1 MVDLAVNQIFE
12 KKLNKVTQSLS
23 LDGLFYVFIMKGV
36 FIMMTINEVRNIKI
50 GDTVVFNGGNSAVVM
65 EIQVFDDGHTEY
77 VLKDSIGMAHHY
89 DEGHISRCACGSY
102 RCEPKFLLLDNGRVN
117 KQKLIKTDYTDYC
130 KHDIARTKEMYRQM
144 LNARYG
150 IGTASLLPDID
161 DVIFSGPATVVKWK
175 DGTKTV
181 VKCAKNDNFDPEK
194 GLAMAIAK
202 KALGNKGNYYE
213 TIRKWMHPGIIVLK
227 TFTVKSNGVETEINK
242 VSSDDIIKIINTGK
256 PDGNFYCYS
265 KKEKKYIAVDNEE
278 GDVWTESFEDK
289 KSCFDWL
296 EHKEKTV

>member
-1 MVDLAVNQIFE
+1 
-12 KKLNKVTQSLS
+12 
-23 LDGLFYVFIMKGV
+23 
-36 FIMMTINEVRNIKI
+36 MMSIDEVRDIKI
-50 GDTVVFNGGNSAVVM
+50 GDTVVFYGGNSAVVM
-65 EIQVFDDGHTEY
+65 EIEVFGDGHVEY
-77 VLKDSIGMAHHY
+77 VLKDSLGMAIHY
-89 DEGHISRCACGSY
+89 DETQIRRLGYGGYHY
-102 RCEPKFLLLDNGRVN
+102 EPKTLLLDNETHFNNGRVN

-130 KHDIARTKEMYRQM
+130 KHDVTLTNKVYRQM

-213 TIRKWMHPGIIVLK
+213 TIRKWMHPGITVLK

-242 VSSDDIIKIINTGK
+242 VSSDDIIKIINTRK

>member
-1 MVDLAVNQIFE
+1 MSIDI
-12 KKLNKVTQSLS
+12 
-23 LDGLFYVFIMKGV
+23 D
-36 FIMMTINEVRNIKI
+36 EVHDIKI
-50 GDTVVFNGGNSAVVM
+50 GDTVVFYGGNSAVVM
-65 EIQVFDDGHTEY
+65 DIEVFEDGHVEY
-77 VLKDSIGMAHHY
+77 VLKDSLGMAFHY
-89 DEGHISRCACGSY
+89 DETQLSRLAYGSY
-102 RCEPKFLLLDNGRVN
+102 HYEPRTLLLDNGRVN

-130 KHDIARTKEMYRQM
+130 KHDVVCTKEMHRQM

-150 IGTASLLPDID
+150 IGTASLFPDID
-161 DVIFSGPATVVKWK
+161 DVIFSGPATIVKWK

-181 VKCAKNDNFDPEK
+181 VKCAKNDSFDPEK

-202 KALGNKGNYYE
+202 RALSNKGNYYE
-213 TIRKWMHPGIIVLK
+213 IIKKWMYPGITILK

-242 VSSDDIIKIINTGK
+242 VSSDDIVKIINTRK

>member
-1 MVDLAVNQIFE
+1 MNRTNF
-12 KKLNKVTQSLS
+12 KVGDRVRIVSSKSTFFGHTGVITSINGYATRLVFQVRIDYYPGDGAATFYEESL
-23 LDGLFYVFIMKGV
+23 
-36 FIMMTINEVRNIKI
+36 
-50 GDTVVFNGGNSAVVM
+50 
-65 EIQVFDDGHTEY
+65 IQVGA
-77 VLKDSIGMAHHY
+77 I
-89 DEGHISRCACGSY
+89 DEQ
-102 RCEPKFLLLDNGRVN
+102 D
-117 KQKLIKTDYTDYC
+117 KLIEKYASHDAKVLAEAYTKYY
-130 KHDIARTKEMYRQM
+130 KHKQIEAQTFDNPSDFIV
-144 LNARYG
+144 N
-150 IGTASLLPDID
+150 
-161 DVIFSGPATVVKWK
+161 VIFNDPATIIQWK

-181 VKCAKNDNFDPEK
+181 IKCAKNDSFDPEK

-213 TIRKWMHPGIIVLK
+213 VIRKWMHPGITVLK

-256 PDGNFYCYS
+256 PNGNFYCYS

-278 GDVWTESFEDK
+278 GNVWTESFEDK

>member
-1 MVDLAVNQIFE
+1 
-12 KKLNKVTQSLS
+12 
-23 LDGLFYVFIMKGV
+23 
-36 FIMMTINEVRNIKI
+36 MMSIDEVRDIKI
-50 GDTVVFNGGNSAVVM
+50 GDTVVFYGGNSAVVM
-65 EIQVFDDGHTEY
+65 EIEVFGDGHVEY
-77 VLKDSIGMAHHY
+77 VLKDSLGMAIHY
-89 DEGHISRCACGSY
+89 DETQIRRLGYGSY
-102 RCEPKFLLLDNGRVN
+102 HYEPKTLLLDNGRVN

-130 KHDIARTKEMYRQM
+130 THDVTLTNKVYRQM

-181 VKCAKNDNFDPEK
+181 VKCTKNDNFDPEK

-213 TIRKWMHPGIIVLK
+213 TIRKWMHPGITVLK

-242 VSSDDIIKIINTGK
+242 VSSDDIVKIINTRK

>member
-1 MVDLAVNQIFE
+1 
-12 KKLNKVTQSLS
+12 
-23 LDGLFYVFIMKGV
+23 
-36 FIMMTINEVRNIKI
+36 MMTINEVRDIKI

-65 EIQVFDDGHTEY
+65 EIEVFGDGHTEY
-77 VLKDSIGMAHHY
+77 VLKDSIRMAHHY
-89 DEGHISRCACGSY
+89 DEGHISHCACGCY
-102 RCEPKFLLLDNGRVN
+102 HYEPKTLLLDNGRVN

-130 KHDIARTKEMYRQM
+130 KHDVARTKEMYRQM

-150 IGTASLLPDID
+150 IDTLNPFPDID

-181 VKCAKNDNFDPEK
+181 VKCAKNDNFNPEK

-213 TIRKWMHPGIIVLK
+213 TIRKWMHPGVTVLK
-227 TFTVKSNGVETEINK
+227 TITVKSNGVETEINK

-296 EHKEKTV
+296 ENKEKTV

>member
-1 MVDLAVNQIFE
+1 
-12 KKLNKVTQSLS
+12 
-23 LDGLFYVFIMKGV
+23 
-36 FIMMTINEVRNIKI
+36 MMTINEVRELKV
-50 GDTVVFNGGNSAVVM
+50 GDTVVFNGGHSAIVM
-65 EIQVFDDGHTEY
+65 EIQAFGNGRIEY
-77 VLKDSIGMAHHY
+77 VLKDALEKAFHY
-89 DEGHISRCACGSY
+89 NDVDISRCACGSY

-117 KQKLIKTDYTDYC
+117 KQKLIKNVVEPSPMIGGHPGGVITYSTGTDYTDYC
-130 KHDIARTKEMYRQM
+130 KYNVMRTKEMYKQM

-181 VKCAKNDNFDPEK
+181 VKCNKGENFDPEK
-194 GLAMAIAK
+194 GLVIAITK

-213 TIRKWMHPGIIVLK
+213 TIRKWMHPGVTVLK
-227 TFTVKSNGVETEINK
+227 TITVKSNGVETEINK

-265 KKEKKYIAVDNEE
+265 KKEKKYIAVDNTTGEAF
-278 GDVWTESFEDK
+278 TESFKDK
-289 KSCFDWL
+289 KSCLDWL
-296 EHKEKTV
+296 ANKEKTV

>member
-1 MVDLAVNQIFE
+1 
-12 KKLNKVTQSLS
+12 
-23 LDGLFYVFIMKGV
+23 
-36 FIMMTINEVRNIKI
+36 MMTIDEVRDIKI
-50 GDTVVFNGGNSAVVM
+50 GDTVVFYGGNSAVVM
-65 EIQVFDDGHTEY
+65 EIEVFGDGHTEY

-89 DEGHISRCACGSY
+89 DEGHIRRCACGSY
-102 RCEPKFLLLDNGRVN
+102 RGLSPKIEA
-117 KQKLIKTDYTDYC
+117 IKRSHNEYTDYC
-130 KHDIARTKEMYRQM
+130 KYDVMCTKEMYRQM

-150 IGTASLLPDID
+150 IGTASLFPDID
-161 DVIFSGPATVVKWK
+161 DVIFSGPATIVKWK

-181 VKCAKNDNFDPEK
+181 VKCAKNENFDPEK

-213 TIRKWMHPGIIVLK
+213 VIRKWMHPGITVLK

-242 VSSDDIIKIINTGK
+242 VSSDDIVKIINTRK

>member
-1 MVDLAVNQIFE
+1 
-12 KKLNKVTQSLS
+12 
-23 LDGLFYVFIMKGV
+23 
-36 FIMMTINEVRNIKI
+36 MMTINEVRELKV
-50 GDTVVFNGGNSAVVM
+50 GDTVVFNGGHSAIVM
-65 EIQVFDDGHTEY
+65 EIQAFGNGRIEY
-77 VLKDSIGMAHHY
+77 VLKDALEKAFHY
-89 DEGHISRCACGSY
+89 NDVDISRCACGSY

-117 KQKLIKTDYTDYC
+117 KQKLIKNVVKPSPMIGGHPGGVITYSTGTDYTDYC
-130 KHDIARTKEMYRQM
+130 KYNVMRTKEMYKQM

-181 VKCAKNDNFDPEK
+181 VKCNKGENFDPEK
-194 GLAMAIAK
+194 GLVIAITK

-213 TIRKWMHPGIIVLK
+213 TIRKWMHPGVTVLK
-227 TFTVKSNGVETEINK
+227 TITVKSNGVETEINK

-265 KKEKKYIAVDNEE
+265 KKEKKYIAVDNTTGEAF
-278 GDVWTESFEDK
+278 TESFKDK
-289 KSCFDWL
+289 KSCLDWL
-296 EHKEKTV
+296 ANKEKTV

>member
-1 MVDLAVNQIFE
+1 
-12 KKLNKVTQSLS
+12 
-23 LDGLFYVFIMKGV
+23 
-36 FIMMTINEVRNIKI
+36 MMTINEVRELKV
-50 GDTVVFNGGNSAVVM
+50 GDTVVFNGGHSAIVM
-65 EIQVFDDGHTEY
+65 EIQAFGNGRIEY
-77 VLKDSIGMAHHY
+77 VLKDALEKAFHY
-89 DEGHISRCACGSY
+89 NDVDISRCACGSY

-117 KQKLIKTDYTDYC
+117 KQKLIKNVVEPSPMIGGHPGGVITYSTETDYTDYC
-130 KHDIARTKEMYRQM
+130 KYNVMRTKEMYKQM

-181 VKCAKNDNFDPEK
+181 VKCNKGENFDPEK
-194 GLAMAIAK
+194 GLVIAITK

-213 TIRKWMHPGIIVLK
+213 TIRKWMHPGVTVLK
-227 TFTVKSNGVETEINK
+227 TITVKSNGVETEINK

-265 KKEKKYIAVDNEE
+265 KKEKKYIAVDNTTGEAF
-278 GDVWTESFEDK
+278 TESFKDK
-289 KSCFDWL
+289 KSCLDWL
-296 EHKEKTV
+296 ANKEKTV

>member
-1 MVDLAVNQIFE
+1 
-12 KKLNKVTQSLS
+12 
-23 LDGLFYVFIMKGV
+23 
-36 FIMMTINEVRNIKI
+36 MMTINEVRDIKI

-65 EIQVFDDGHTEY
+65 EIQVFGNGRIEY
-77 VLKDSIGMAHHY
+77 VLKDALGMAFHY
-89 DEGHISRCACGSY
+89 DEAYISHCACGSY
-102 RCEPKFLLLDNGRVN
+102 RYKP
-117 KQKLIKTDYTDYC
+117 KTDYTDYC
-130 KHDIARTKEMYRQM
+130 KHDIKRTKEMYRQM

-150 IGTASLLPDID
+150 IDTLNLFPDID

-213 TIRKWMHPGIIVLK
+213 TIRKWMHPGVTVLK
-227 TFTVKSNGVETEINK
+227 TITVKSNGVETEINK

-296 EHKEKTV
+296 EHKEKTVSETENLDARR

>member
-1 MVDLAVNQIFE
+1 MSID
-12 KKLNKVTQSLS
+12 
-23 LDGLFYVFIMKGV
+23 
-36 FIMMTINEVRNIKI
+36 EVRDIKI
-50 GDTVVFNGGNSAVVM
+50 GDTVVFYGVNSAVVM
-65 EIQVFDDGHTEY
+65 EIEVFGDGHVEY
-77 VLKDSIGMAHHY
+77 VLKDSLGMAIHY
-89 DEGHISRCACGSY
+89 DETQIRRLGYGCYHY
-102 RCEPKFLLLDNGRVN
+102 EPKTLLLDNETHFNNGRVN

-130 KHDIARTKEMYRQM
+130 KHDVTLTNKVYRQM

-213 TIRKWMHPGIIVLK
+213 TIRKWMHPGITVLK

-296 EHKEKTV
+296 EHKEKTVSETENLDARR

>member
-1 MVDLAVNQIFE
+1 
-12 KKLNKVTQSLS
+12 
-23 LDGLFYVFIMKGV
+23 
-36 FIMMTINEVRNIKI
+36 MMTINEVRDIKI

-65 EIQVFDDGHTEY
+65 EIEVFGDGRTEY
-77 VLKDSIGMAHHY
+77 VLKDAIGMAHHY
-89 DEGHISRCACGSY
+89 DESHISRCACGSY
-102 RCEPKFLLLDNGRVN
+102 RDV
-117 KQKLIKTDYTDYC
+117 
-130 KHDIARTKEMYRQM
+130 ARTKEMYRQM

-150 IGTASLLPDID
+150 IDTLNLFPNID

-213 TIRKWMHPGIIVLK
+213 TIRKWMHPGVTVLK
-227 TFTVKSNGVETEINK
+227 TITVKSNGVETEINK

-256 PDGNFYCYS
+256 PDGNFYCYD
-265 KKEKKYIAVDNEE
+265 KKNKEYIAVDNTTGEAF
-278 GDVWTESFEDK
+278 TESFKDK
-289 KSCFDWL
+289 KSCLDWL
-296 EHKEKTV
+296 ANKEKTVSETENLDARR

>member
-1 MVDLAVNQIFE
+1 
-12 KKLNKVTQSLS
+12 
-23 LDGLFYVFIMKGV
+23 
-36 FIMMTINEVRNIKI
+36 MMTINEVRELKV
-50 GDTVVFNGGNSAVVM
+50 GDTVVFNGGHSAIVM
-65 EIQVFDDGHTEY
+65 EIQAFGNGRIEY
-77 VLKDSIGMAHHY
+77 VLKDALEKAFHY
-89 DEGHISRCACGSY
+89 NDVDISRCACGSY
-102 RCEPKFLLLDNGRVN
+102 RYEPKFLLLDNGRVN

-130 KHDIARTKEMYRQM
+130 KYDVMRTKEMYKQM

-213 TIRKWMHPGIIVLK
+213 TIRKWMHPGITVLK

-289 KSCFDWL
+289 KSCLDWL
-296 EHKEKTV
+296 ANKEKTVSETENLDARR